1 MTSPLEGG
9 IRLDLKVQDGRVA
22 EAAIRSTRP
31 VTACRVLRGQTVAEA
46 LRLLPN
52 LFSVCGTAQ
61 AHAGLAA
68 VEAALGLD
76 LPAPQRTAR
85 DLLLA
90 AETALEHA
98 WRLLLDWP
106 PHCGGQPDVAALA
119 TLRKSLARLPA
130 LLFPDG
136 YWNRPGGGHLHP
148 DREAVLA
155 AVMDF
160 TAHLPEE
167 PPLPRW
173 VEERGLADYG
183 ANPCPPLPEI
193 DPASRL
199 AADADGSFVTRP
211 DWDGT
216 VYQTGPLARMWEQ
229 RKGTGLL
236 GLLTARRDELCA
248 VARRMADLAERLEP
262 DEGLPLPEGS
272 GVGLGVVEAARG
284 RLFHRVE
291 VRDGRIDRYQILAP
305 TEWNFHPRGPLA
317 LGLVGQVPDHA
328 KLLVTALDPCVA
340 CEVAAHA

>member
-9 IRLDLKVQDGRVA
+9 IRLDLTVQDGIVA

-31 VTACRVLRGQTVAEA
+31 VTACRVLRGRTVAEA

-68 VEAALGLD
+68 AEAAMGID

-98 WRLLLDWP
+98 WRLLMDWP

-130 LLFPDG
+130 LLYPDG
-136 YWNRPGGGHLHP
+136 SWNRPGGGRLAP

-155 AVMDF
+155 AVRDF
-160 TAHLPEE
+160 ASRLPEE
-167 PPLPRW
+167 PPLLRW

-183 ANPCPPLPEI
+183 ANPCPPMPEI
-193 DPASRL
+193 DPADRL
-199 AADADGSFVTRP
+199 AADADGSFVAQP
-211 DWDGT
+211 DWDGV
-216 VYQTGPLARMWEQ
+216 VYQTGPLARLWER

-236 GLLTARRDELCA
+236 GLLAARRDELHA

-262 DEGLPLPEGS
+262 DEGLALPEGS
-272 GVGLGVVEAARG
+272 GVGSGVVEAARG

-291 VRDGRIDRYQILAP
+291 VKDGRIDRYQILAP

-317 LGLVGQVPDHA
+317 LGLVGQVPA
-328 KLLVTALDPCVA
+328 PARLLVAALDPCVA
-340 CEVAAHA
+340 CEVTSS

>member
-9 IRLDLKVQDGRVA
+9 IRLDLKVIDGRVA
-22 EAAIRSTRP
+22 ETVIRSTRP

-68 VEAALGLD
+68 VEAATGLD

-90 AETALEHA
+90 AETAQEHA

-119 TLRKSLARLPA
+119 ALRKSLARLPA
-130 LLFPDG
+130 LLYPDG
-136 YWNRPGGGHLHP
+136 YWNRPGGGRLAP
-148 DREAVLA
+148 DRDAVRM
-155 AVMDF
+155 AVADF
-160 TAHLPEE
+160 ASRLPAE
-167 PPLPRW
+167 PPLLRW

-183 ANPCPPLPEI
+183 ANPCPPMPEV
-193 DPASRL
+193 DPADGL
-199 AADADGSFVTRP
+199 AADADGSFVAQP
-211 DWDGT
+211 DWNGT
-216 VYQTGPLARMWEQ
+216 VYQTGPLARLWEQ

-236 GLLTARRDELCA
+236 GLLAARRDELHA
-248 VARRMADLAERLEP
+248 MARRMADLAERLEP
-262 DEGLPLPEGS
+262 DEGLTLPEAS
-272 GVGLGVVEAARG
+272 GAGLGVVEAARG
-284 RLFHRVE
+284 RLFHWVE
-291 VRDGRIDRYQILAP
+291 VKDGRIARYQILAP

-317 LGLVGQVPDHA
+317 LGLAGQVPDHA
-328 KLLVTALDPCVA
+328 RLLVAALDPCVA
-340 CEVAAHA
+340 CEVATHA